1 MPTGLLF
8 GLASALSWGTGDFAG
23 GLASRRASIIAALL
37 GSQGFGLLF
46 ATLIFLVAREPAPV
60 LGALGW
66 AALAGLSGAVGLGS
80 FYRAMRAGPMGIAAP
95 VVAVVGAGIPALVGV
110 VRGDVL
116 DTPQLV
122 GIGLALVAVAVV
134 SIHAETPSR
143 DGEPPPTDG
152 AKQNPE
158 RSRGRARATAVAPM
172 LVAGLG
178 FAGFFLLI
186 DQAAQAGAGIWWSVL
201 AARVAALVAIVAV
214 VLLFRLA
221 ARPARSDA
229 PVLAVAGIG
238 DVGGNAF
245 FVLANAEGPLSVA
258 AVVSSLYPVVTV
270 LLARVLLGERL
281 TKIQLVGVGLA
292 LAGIVLISR

>member
-1 MPTGLLF
+1 MPAGLLF
-8 GLASALSWGTGDFAG
+8 GLASALCWGTGDFAG
-23 GLASRRASIIAALL
+23 GLASRRASIAAALL

-46 ATLIFLVAREPAPV
+46 SALIFVVAREPTPA
-60 LGALGW
+60 LAALGW
-66 AALAGLSGAVGLGS
+66 AGLAGLSGTVGLGS

-95 VVAVVGAGIPALVGV
+95 VVAVVGAGIPAVVGV
-110 VRGDVL
+110 ARGDAL
-116 DTPQLV
+116 DTSQVV
-122 GIGLALVAVAVV
+122 GIGLALIAVAVV
-134 SIHAETPSR
+134 SIHGETTNSPNGVRGAHEQPFHPGPSR
-143 DGEPPPTDG
+143 H
-152 AKQNPE
+152 
-158 RSRGRARATAVAPM
+158 RARATAVAPM
-172 LVAGLG
+172 ILAGLG

-186 DQAAQAGAGIWWSVL
+186 DQATQTGAGIWWAVL
-201 AARVAALVAIVAV
+201 VARAAALVAV
-214 VLLFRLA
+214 VTVVVFFEVA
-221 ARPARSDA
+221 ARPARADA

-281 TKIQLVGVGLA
+281 TKFQLVGVALA